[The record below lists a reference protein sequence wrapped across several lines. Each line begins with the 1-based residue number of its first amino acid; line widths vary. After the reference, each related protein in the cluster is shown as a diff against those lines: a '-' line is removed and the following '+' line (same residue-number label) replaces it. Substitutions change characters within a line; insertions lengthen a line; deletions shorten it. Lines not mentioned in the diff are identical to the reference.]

1 MIDSIISSSI
11 KNKLLVSLFIA
22 LAFALSLYS
31 LKHLKLDALPD
42 LSLPQVVLQVDFPN
56 QSPKVVEE
64 QVTYPLI
71 SSLMSISNVEVVRGA
86 SSYESALIYVIFK
99 DKTDLYWARSRIL
112 EILSQSTNLP
122 ANAKVS
128 LGSDS
133 TSVGW
138 AYQYALKSDTK
149 DLGELRSLQ
158 DFYYKYALLGIDGVS
173 EVASIGGFVKNFEI
187 TIDNDK
193 LVRYNIDYNDI
204 IESIKS
210 ANNESG
216 GGVIFEEGFEKIIRT
231 NGYVKDIKDIE
242 NIIIRNENNIIVRIG
257 DVADV
262 RLVPSPR
269 RGAAELNGSGEVV
282 GGIVMVK
289 YEGNTYATLQKIKEK
304 IAQLNAS
311 NSDVKIESVYD
322 RSDLIQ
328 KAIKNLANTLLEESI
343 IVLVISI
350 VFLLHVR
357 SALIIIITLPLC
369 VFISL
374 LLMRIFNIEST
385 IMSLGGIA
393 IAIGAMVD
401 AAIVMIENAHK
412 NLSKALHGLDSDF
425 RGEIDSNGSVKSDY
439 SLNAK
444 NNDALKDSSHSF
456 RMTDSSVTS
465 CNDDTL
471 KDSSAS
477 LANDVNTSQ
486 NNTNS
491 HNDIKSQDA
500 TSVMLSGSETS
511 FQNLDSQNTQ
521 KDSSLDTQ
529 NNINPSHND
538 AKNQADMESKSLQSQ
553 PTQEEREKDS
563 SSAVFGLQDTRG
575 EHSTP
580 PISEKSGG
588 FFGARGSGVGEQP
601 FFAPKEENLKQGEN
615 KEIERD
621 SKDSSHSFRMTD
633 SSVTSCNDDTLKDS
647 SASLANDKSSVMLS
661 GSETSLDLAQNQDS
675 KENTESKK
683 EQNQDSKDSSG
694 LSSQNDENA
703 SHNDAKSQN
712 NKNNQNNTTTQNN
725 NTTNQNTE
733 SIRQKIIID
742 SAKQVGSPIFF
753 ALMIIV
759 VSFLPIFALSGQ
771 EEKLFSPLAFTKTFA
786 MLVGAILSI
795 TIVPILML
803 FLIKGKIIAEEKN
816 VINKF
821 FIKYYRIC
829 LDFCLRFK
837 YIFLALCLISLSLVY
852 ISYRNLGWEFMP
864 KINEGI
870 IMYMPVT
877 PASPNMQTALHYLK
891 EVDSILQS
899 FDFVESVFGKVGRAN
914 TSSDPA
920 PLSMLEVY
928 VHLKNG
934 YENIQEIRDKLD
946 SALQIKG
953 LTNSWTYPI
962 RGRTDMLLTGI
973 RTPLGIKLYGNDRKI
988 LESIS
993 LQIEKKLREMSETKS
1008 AFAQRANSGYYVDI
1022 NIDDEKLIRYG
1033 VKKDS
1038 ILNLINYG
1046 LGGSSISTQ
1055 ISGIENYP
1063 ISARLKDVSRN
1074 DIESI
1079 KNIYIKTALGFYPL
1093 SVLADISYS
1102 NSPTEL
1108 QSENGLGVNY
1118 IYITPNDNVSPKT
1131 YKERASEILK
1141 DIEMPNGYYY
1151 EFSGESEYLQSAME
1165 RLVYIVPF
1173 SLVLIFVLIYLA
1185 LRRLSYTIL
1194 CFITLPFALMGGLFA
1209 LEVFG
1214 YNLSIASVVGIL
1226 ALLGIAAE
1234 TSIVMIIYLEQSF
1247 REARASGKILN
1258 DIRLKEVVMIG
1269 AAQRVRPKLMTII
1282 SIIASFLPIMYSH
1295 GVGSEIMKAIAMP
1308 MLWGMITSGILTLF
1322 IIPICFYILKMR
1334 E

>member
-311 NSDVKIESVYD
+311 NNDVKIESVYD

-477 LANDVNTSQ
+477 LAND
-486 NNTNS
+486 
-491 HNDIKSQDA
+491 
-500 TSVMLSGSETS
+500 
-511 FQNLDSQNTQ
+511 
-521 KDSSLDTQ
+521 
-529 NNINPSHND
+529 
-538 AKNQADMESKSLQSQ
+538 
-553 PTQEEREKDS
+553 
-563 SSAVFGLQDTRG
+563 
-575 EHSTP
+575 
-580 PISEKSGG
+580 
-588 FFGARGSGVGEQP
+588 
-601 FFAPKEENLKQGEN
+601 
-615 KEIERD
+615 
-621 SKDSSHSFRMTD
+621 
-633 SSVTSCNDDTLKDS
+633 
-647 SASLANDKSSVMLS
+647 KSSVMLS

-675 KENTESKK
+675 KENTESKGN
-683 EQNQDSKDSSG
+683 QNLDSQNTLKDSS
-694 LSSQNDENA
+694 LNAQNDENA